1 MIAENDNQKFDALPG
16 HVFVAAL
23 MESVER
29 MSGFVLTEVKTD
41 LESDQGSDQESDP
54 KSDPNHEIIGAM
66 VLQGENA
73 MLLTLA
79 TNKSSA
85 APLVSFMTGIET
97 EALDGEL
104 LNDGITEL
112 INMVGGSARVR
123 LEATNYKFFL
133 SVPFTLVGERV
144 QVVVKKRTDCFS
156 AKLVCEGIDLI
167 LRVYKL

>member
-1 MIAENDNQKFDALPG
+1 MAEKGIEKFEVLPG

-23 MESVER
+23 LETVER
-29 MSGFVLTEVKTD
+29 MSGFVLDEVKN
-41 LESDQGSDQESDP
+41 DQQSEQD
-54 KSDPNHEIIGAM
+54 HEIIGAM

-73 MLLTLA
+73 MLLTLE
-79 TNKSSA
+79 TNKDSA

-97 EALDGEL
+97 EALDAEL

-112 INMVGGSARVR
+112 INMVGGSARAR

-133 SVPFTLVGERV
+133 SVPFTLVGCGV
-144 QVVVKKRTDCFS
+144 KVVVKKRTDSFR
-156 AKLVCEGIDLI
+156 ARLVCDEISLM